1 MANFDLTALS
11 VAMVCPN
18 NVVKFDDA
26 NGYPSV
32 YVRIPKMTM
41 AQLITGGSANVHP
54 AFIVN
59 GVEKDEVL
67 IGKYQAYQQ
76 GGKLYSLPAVDPAN
90 IADFD
95 AFTARG
101 YATGVG
107 FHEIT
112 AAEWGLLALWCNNN
126 GFLPWGNNDY
136 GKDSRETN
144 YKAIPSAERD
154 GNGNITRVA
163 TGTGPITWAHDNTPS
178 GIFDLNGNVWEWVG
192 GLRFVS
198 GELQI
203 LENNNAAD
211 PSHPQTAASAE
222 WKAIDGT
229 TGNLVAPGSANTIKL
244 DMVSSKW
251 QWTAGA
257 LTDSQDSSRA
267 CAFKDITFGASVTS
281 TAAKELIY
289 ALALTPDVAAFDYEG
304 DYFYANNGAAEC
316 LASRGG
322 SWDRGARNGVFSF
335 NALNARSDAST
346 NVGGRSAF
354 VSL

>member
-1 MANFDLTALS
+1 MANFDLTSLA

-32 YVRIPKMTM
+32 YVKIPKMTM

-59 GVEKDEVL
+59 GVEKDAIY
-67 IGKYQAYQQ
+67 IGKYQACLDT
-76 GGKLYSLPAVDPAN
+76 GRLYSLPAVDPAN
-90 IADFD
+90 NANFDDF
-95 AFTARG
+95 TSRG
-101 YATGVG
+101 FATGVG

-112 AAEWGLLALWCNNN
+112 AAEWGLIALWCKKNA
-126 GFLPWGNNDY
+126 FLPWGNNDY

-144 YKAIPSAERD
+144 YKAIPSCARD
-154 GNGNITRVA
+154 ANGKIQRVA
-163 TGTGPITWAHDNTPS
+163 TGTGPLKWSHDQTPS
-178 GIFDLNGNVWEWVG
+178 GIWDLNGNVWEWIG

-211 PSHPQTAASAE
+211 PSHPQTAASTE
-222 WKAIDGT
+222 WKAINGT
-229 TGNLVAPGSANTIKL
+229 TGALVAPGSANTLKL

-257 LTDSQDSSRA
+257 LADSQDASRS
-267 CAFKDITFGASVTS
+267 CAFKDISFGASVTS
-281 TAAKELIY
+281 AAAKELIY
-289 ALALTPDVAAFDYEG
+289 ALALAPDDAGFDYEG
-304 DYFYANNGAAEC
+304 DAFYANNGAAER
-316 LASRGG
+316 LAFRGG
-322 SWDRGARNGVFSF
+322 YWSHGANGGVFSIF
-335 NALNARSDAST
+335 AYFARSLASAAF
-346 NVGGRSAF
+346 GGRSAF
-354 VSL
+354 VDL

>member
-90 IADFD
+90 AAHFD
-95 AFTARG
+95 AFTSRG
-101 YATGVG
+101 FATGVG

-112 AAEWGLLALWCNNN
+112 AAEWGLLALWCKSN

-144 YKAIPSAERD
+144 YKAIPSCARD
-154 GNGNITRVA
+154 ANGKIQRVA
-163 TGTGPITWAHDNTPS
+163 TGTGPLKWSHDQTPS
-178 GIFDLNGNVWEWVG
+178 GIWDLNGNVWEWVG

-211 PSHPQTAASAE
+211 PANSQAAASTA

-229 TGNLVAPGSANTIKL
+229 TGNLVAPGSANTLKL

-251 QWTAGA
+251 QWTSGA
-257 LTDSQDSSRA
+257 LADSQDASRY
-267 CAFKDITFGASVTS
+267 CLFKDVTFGASVTS
-281 TAAKELIY
+281 AAAKELIY
-289 ALALTPDVAAFDYEG
+289 ALALAPDAAAFDYEG
-304 DYFYANNGAAEC
+304 DYFYANNGAAER
-316 LASRGG
+316 LAVRGG
-322 SWDRGARNGVFSF
+322 GWNSGAYGGVFSF
-335 NALNARSDAST
+335 SAGYARSYVAG